1 MGAST
6 IGSAGVRGMLRRAL
20 EQDTGVPWLQALTGP
35 EIQSDSPIETYPF
48 LGQVPAMRE
57 WVGGRQAKEFREN
70 SIVVAN
76 RHFEATIPVLLR
88 ELNRDKTGMLR
99 MRIAELAQRSSSHWA
114 SLVSTFILAGETALC
129 YDGQAFFD
137 TDHSEG
143 DSGTQSNDIS
153 VDISALPVAVN
164 GTTTAPSPGEA
175 QQAILQAIHAIVGFK
190 DDQGEPMNENATDF
204 LVMTGSGLAPA
215 VYAGLT
221 MDRMSDSS
229 TFDFGGF
236 RVTQATNVR
245 LNASTTKIYVF
256 RTDSMSKAL
265 YRQQEG
271 TVMIKSK
278 AENSDYEFDNDA
290 HEYGVDS
297 WREAFY
303 GYWQHACLATL
314 A

>member
-6 IGSAGVRGMLRRAL
+6 LGSAGVRGMLRRAL
-20 EQDTGVPWLQALTGP
+20 DQDAGVSWLQALTGP
-35 EIQSDSPIETYPF
+35 EISSDSPIETYPF
-48 LGQVPAMRE
+48 LGQVPQMRE

-70 SIVVAN
+70 QVVVTN

-99 MRIAELAQRSSSHWA
+99 MRIAELAQRSASHWA
-114 SLVSTFILAGETALC
+114 SLVSTFLLNGEATTC
-129 YDGQAFFD
+129 YDGQYFFD
-137 TDHSEG
+137 TDHVEG

-153 VDISALPVAVN
+153 VDISALPAAVH
-164 GTTTAPSPGEA
+164 GSTTAPSPAEA
-175 QQAILQAIHAIVGFK
+175 QQAILQGINKIVGFV
-190 DDQGEPMNENATDF
+190 DDHGEPMNETASDF
-204 LVMTGSGLAPA
+204 LVMTGTGLAPA
-215 VYAGLT
+215 VQAGLS
-221 MDRMSDSS
+221 MDRMAASD

-245 LNASTTKIYVF
+245 LNASTTKIYIF

-271 TVMIKSK
+271 VVSIKSK
-278 AENSDYEFDNDA
+278 AEGSDYEFDNDA
-290 HEYGVDS
+290 HEYGVDA

-303 GYWQHACLATL
+303 GYWQHACLVTL